1 MTELLGILN
10 DQVEALQNLYKQDV
24 ERGNYERSVYKSFTN
39 RTFR

>member
-24 ERGNYERSVYKSFTN
+24 EIGRHYSTTVYNK
-39 RTFR
+39 RKE